1 MSTLGRTRIRL
12 AGDAANFNSP
22 LDVNSRA
29 TPQFWRGNDVQ
40 FEIAVFFNGVLQSVA
55 NLASMTLEIRV
66 PGPAGGAPDPSTTPL
81 MSATVYSGTFDDT
94 TTEDTWSNGTQ
105 QQALIPFTAAQSNIA
120 AGPQWLSL
128 WVVTT
133 DNPSRVITLTAG
145 PIRVLEDGCGPTA
158 TAPSTS
164 DSYYTEAEVNALLA
178 GKLQV
183 LALAALT
190 GGTGCLD
197 GQNTTGKTGQVF
209 MVIIPG
215 SPVTYFQVQAG
226 TAATNTSPTPPAPVT
241 VRGADYDGTANP
253 TEFVQIG

>member
-40 FEIAVFFNGVLQSVA
+40 FEIAVFFNGALQSVA

-66 PGPAGGAPDPSTTPL
+66 PGPAGGAPDPSATPL
-81 MSATVYSGTFDDT
+81 MSATVYAGALDDT
-94 TTEDTWSNGTQ
+94 TTQDTWNSGTQ
-105 QQALIPFTAAQSNIA
+105 QQALIAFTAAQSNIA

-133 DNPSRVITLTAG
+133 DNPGRVITLTAG

-158 TAPSTS
+158 TAPSSS

-178 GKLQV
+178 GHVQI
-183 LALAALT
+183 LALAGLT
-190 GGTGCLD
+190 GGGGTKLD
-197 GQNTTGKTGQVF
+197 GQNTTSRTGQVF

-215 SPVTYFQVQAG
+215 SPVMYFQVQAG
-226 TAATNTSPTPPAPVT
+226 TAATNTSTPPAI
-241 VRGADYDGTANP
+241 VRGADYDGSANP
-253 TEFVQIG
+253 TEFVQLA

>member
-81 MSATVYSGTFDDT
+81 MSATVYSGALDDT
-94 TTEDTWSNGTQ
+94 TTQDTWNSGTQ
-105 QQALIPFTAAQSNIA
+105 QQALITFTAAQSNIA

-133 DNPSRVITLTAG
+133 DNPGRVITLTAG

-158 TAPSTS
+158 TAPSPS

-178 GKLQV
+178 GQV
-183 LALAALT
+183 QIFALAGLT
-190 GGTGCLD
+190 GGGSTKLD

-215 SPVTYFQVQAG
+215 SPVMYFQVQAG
-226 TAATNTSPTPPAPVT
+226 TAATNAAATPAV

-253 TEFVQIG
+253 TEFVQLA